1 MLCPKCNEQSKEMRK
16 GSYALLIIN
25 GINIVEKIRWGYFA
39 KNTSRLIIYMP
50 SILDLMISIF
60 VSLIAIVVIVKKM
73 ANDDHSNVVFR
84 DDVLDAFD
92 KVLPKR
98 NYWLVG
104 ILTLVACFYVS
115 IKAML

>member
-1 MLCPKCNEQSKEMRK
+1 M
-16 GSYALLIIN
+16 
-25 GINIVEKIRWGYFA
+25 
-39 KNTSRLIIYMP
+39 
-50 SILDLMISIF
+50 LDLMISIF
-60 VSLIAIVVIVKKM
+60 VSLVAIVVIVKKM
-73 ANDDHSNVVFR
+73 TNDDHSNVVFR

-115 IKAML
+115 IKAMF